1 MNISND
7 TWFTYSAQIINFLIL
22 VWLLRRFL
30 YRPVLQAI
38 EKREQ
43 GFTLREKEASKVEA
57 EALELLEDYHQR
69 LNALENSRETMMA
82 QVQEEVTEWKS
93 EQIEQAKEEVAQAR
107 QRWHSA
113 YQRERER
120 ILRTMKESVGLE
132 VQEMAKV
139 LLRELTNCDLES
151 LMIDVFLKN
160 FAESPEGLS
169 RFRKA
174 MMPDQRL
181 RIRSAFPISE
191 DSQKRMMNLL
201 NEKPETSSSLIE
213 NWELIID
220 TDLICGIEL
229 VYGDHRWSWSLAQSL
244 DELEHRLESLLNSGA
259 AQPYLAGETS
269 A

>member
-22 VWLLRRFL
+22 VWLLKRFL
-30 YRPVLQAI
+30 YRPVLQTI

-43 GFTLREKEASKVEA
+43 GFTLREKEAGKVEA

-69 LNALENSRETMMA
+69 LSALENSREIMMG
-82 QVQEEVTEWKS
+82 QVREEVTEWKS
-93 EQIEQAKEEVAQAR
+93 EQIEQAKEEVAEAR

-120 ILRTMKESVGLE
+120 ILRTMKEGVGIE
-132 VQEMAKV
+132 VQEMTRT
-139 LLRELTNCDLES
+139 LLRELANCDLES
-151 LMIDVFLKN
+151 VMIDVFLKR

-169 RFRKA
+169 RFRKS
-174 MMPDQRL
+174 MMPDHRL

-191 DSQKRMMNLL
+191 DSQKRMMHLL
-201 NEKPETSSSLIE
+201 NEQSETRSGLIDKC
-213 NWELIID
+213 ELIID

-244 DELEHRLESLLNSGA
+244 DELEHHLESLLNSGA
-259 AQPYLAGETS
+259 TQPYLAGETS

>member
-1 MNISND
+1 MNIPND

-69 LNALENSRETMMA
+69 LSALENSRETMMA
-82 QVQEEVTEWKS
+82 QVSEEVTGWKR
-93 EQIEQAKEEVAQAR
+93 EQIEQAKEEVAEVR

-120 ILRTMKESVGLE
+120 ILRIMKERVGTE
-132 VQEMAKV
+132 VQEMAKI
-139 LLRELTNCDLES
+139 LLRELANCELES
-151 LMIDVFLKN
+151 VMIDVFLKH

-169 RFRKA
+169 RFEKS
-174 MMPDQRL
+174 MMPDHRL

-191 DSQKRMMNLL
+191 DSQKRIMSLL
-201 NEKPETSSSLIE
+201 NEQSERPSGFIDKC
-213 NWELIID
+213 ELKID
-220 TDLICGIEL
+220 PDLICGIEL

-244 DELEHRLESLLNSGA
+244 DELEHHLESLLNSGA
-259 AQPYLAGETS
+259 AQPNLAGETS